1 MAEEAKQA
9 GADVQV
15 WLNHISAYDREFKK
29 WEGRSQK
36 ILDRYRDEKRKTADS
51 LAKFNILWSNVQTL
65 VPATFARLPQPDVSR
80 RFKDNDP
87 VGRVASLI
95 IERALEFEIQN
106 YPDYRQSLKATVYDR
121 FLGGRGT
128 AWARYEPHIRAVAQG
143 EPQDGLTVTED
154 IDEPQEELDYEC
166 APVDYVHWRDFGHT
180 VARTWEEV
188 TGVWR
193 KVFMT
198 RDACIERFGE
208 E

>member
-1 MAEEAKQA
+1 MADKEEQT

-15 WLNHISAYDREFKK
+15 WLNHISAYEREFKK
-29 WEGRSQK
+29 WEGRNQK

-106 YPDYRQSLKATVYDR
+106 YRDYRQTLIATVYDR

-128 AWARYEPHIRAVAQG
+128 AWARYEPHIRAVQLG

-166 APVDYVHWRDFGHT
+166 ASVD
-180 VARTWEEV
+180 
-188 TGVWR
+188 
-193 KVFMT
+193 
-198 RDACIERFGE
+198 
-208 E
+208 